1 MHSYTLLGK
10 PYVRIAALPTDRFPS
25 DGKSVSAFAKTV
37 LSNLSLR
44 SVLASSTPTFYSAIT
59 KAISDGAFDDQT
71 VVPKIN
77 RSALK
82 YLSRLT
88 SRATPFST
96 YATVGVLGDF
106 AWSADNLDLVISQK
120 QILERVPHES
130 CKDEQL
136 YTFNQSV
143 HISGDRVYI
152 PSPSKDQ
159 ETISV
164 RFSAAVESVKQITEG
179 QIVSRELIASQL
191 EEKFGTSDGL
201 DDFIDGLISAELLL
215 SFPTSYKITRW
226 NEENRSSENITSSV
240 QLFSLGKFSGTLPI
254 GLINDTA
261 KAIELMG
268 RLFSFSSQNRNIE
281 SFTNE
286 FISRYGNFRFP
297 ASQII
302 DNYDGIGT
310 LPPLD
315 NGSLELSEAGQ
326 ARFELTNRLLTE
338 ILVANQGE
346 SSVDLSKFAG
356 RIVENWPPIDFASSY
371 DVIVKIESNTS
382 QAGDSKAQFVL
393 DDIGT
398 IPFAGRAM
406 ARFAELSSIIKQN
419 HQKIVDAASC
429 LEGAERLPL
438 LYRYNSAKPDFLS
451 GNLSVSGSALSL
463 GYFPHATQDVSPVN
477 LSDISLFELGGKM
490 YCFDE
495 KNQQIANIHT
505 PGLVNQDL
513 LSGVARTLVQISQM
527 NTATPYWRWLTHDR
541 LTNHL
546 PEIRLGDMILCREK
560 WRLTNSQFASV
571 EDLKLLLVELGIPR
585 YIYTGASDNKILL
598 DTEIVAH
605 LQLLKHVIE
614 FSDEDIWIERGVS
627 PNALGIT
634 RSLSDPNARYATE
647 LVLSIASDEWDGRKA
662 PTVSHLPPVGLE
674 PDLSKRSVLDSATAF
689 TFVVFCN
696 ESNQDRLLST
706 AFSILDD
713 SGLKGYFVRYFEK
726 GHASLRIRVK
736 GGFDDVFIRSFC
748 DLVLAQRLASDIEFN
763 LRLPEFSRYGGTEC
777 FSFLEQFWC
786 LESAQIVKNLNSQS
800 LDSPEQILTSR
811 YHYLHCLVRYLGFDI
826 EYVSAVADSYE
837 NEFVDDR
844 HSVRKAARD
853 VRDFFTDPTECH
865 SLMPEMTDLL
875 TRFLSCELE
884 GAVSLHDVKQSI
896 VHLSANRLG
905 LTRRDEAVFWRALF
919 NRLRALQFGGTK

>member
-1 MHSYTLLGK
+1 M
-10 PYVRIAALPTDRFPS
+10 
-25 DGKSVSAFAKTV
+25 
-37 LSNLSLR
+37 
-44 SVLASSTPTFYSAIT
+44 
-59 KAISDGAFDDQT
+59 
-71 VVPKIN
+71 
-77 RSALK
+77 
-82 YLSRLT
+82 
-88 SRATPFST
+88 
-96 YATVGVLGDF
+96 
-106 AWSADNLDLVISQK
+106 
-120 QILERVPHES
+120 PHES

-191 EEKFGTSDGL
+191 EEEFGTSYGL

-226 NEENRSSENITSSV
+226 NEENRSS
-240 QLFSLGKFSGTLPI
+240 
-254 GLINDTA
+254 D
-261 KAIELMG
+261 
-268 RLFSFSSQNRNIE
+268 SSQNRNIE

-382 QAGDSKAQFVL
+382 QAGDSKAQFVF

-451 GNLSVSGSALSL
+451 GNLSVSGPALSL
-463 GYFPHATQDVSPVN
+463 GYFPHATQDISPVN

-527 NTATPYWRWLTHDR
+527 NTATPYWSWLTLDR
-541 LTNHL
+541 LTSHL
-546 PEIRLGDMILCREK
+546 PEIRLGDIILCREK

-585 YIYTGASDNKILL
+585 YIYTGAFDNKILL

-627 PNALGIT
+627 PDALGIT

-736 GGFDDVFIRSFC
+736 GG
-748 DLVLAQRLASDIEFN
+748 
-763 LRLPEFSRYGGTEC
+763 LR
-777 FSFLEQFWC
+777 
-786 LESAQIVKNLNSQS
+786 
-800 LDSPEQILTSR
+800 
-811 YHYLHCLVRYLGFDI
+811 
-826 EYVSAVADSYE
+826 
-837 NEFVDDR
+837 
-844 HSVRKAARD
+844 
-853 VRDFFTDPTECH
+853 
-865 SLMPEMTDLL
+865 
-875 TRFLSCELE
+875 
-884 GAVSLHDVKQSI
+884 
-896 VHLSANRLG
+896 
-905 LTRRDEAVFWRALF
+905 
-919 NRLRALQFGGTK
+919 